1 MNTDLLAQ
9 ELERDE
15 GKKNMLYRDSL
26 GIWSIGIGRNLQD
39 RGLSDDEIL
48 YLLKNDMNIVFA
60 ALDTSLPWW
69 RAMTENRQRAL
80 ANMCFNLGINRL
92 LGFKNTLLSMSQ
104 GDYAAAAAGML
115 ASRWATQVGD
125 RAKRLA
131 AMMEQG

>member
-1 MNTDLLAQ
+1 MNNDLLAQ

-26 GIWSIGIGRNLQD
+26 GIWSIGVGRNLQD
-39 RGLSDDEIL
+39 RGLSDDEIA
-48 YLLKNDMNIVFA
+48 YLLKNDMNIVFD
-60 ALDTSLPWW
+60 ALDKTFPWW
-69 RAMTENRQRAL
+69 RAMTENRQRVL

-92 LGFKNTLLSMSQ
+92 MGFKNTLLSMSQ

-131 AMMEQG
+131 DIMEQG

>member
-1 MNTDLLAQ
+1 MNSDLLAQ

-15 GKKNMLYRDSL
+15 GKKNMLYRDSI

-48 YLLKNDMNIVFA
+48 YLLKNDMNIVFT

-69 RAMTENRQRAL
+69 RSMTENRQRVL

-92 LGFKNTLLSMSQ
+92 MGFKNTLLSMSQ

>member
-1 MNTDLLAQ
+1 MNSDLLAQ

-26 GIWSIGIGRNLQD
+26 GIWSIGVGRNLQD

-69 RAMTENRQRAL
+69 RAMTENRQRVL

-92 LGFKNTLLSMSQ
+92 MGFKNTLLSMSQ

-125 RAKRLA
+125 RATRLA